1 MVRLSL
7 VPILYLRSNC
17 LIAYISC
24 IADHGRNTAIL
35 RRLPTG
41 FTATATV
48 QVAGRGRGTN
58 VWVSP
63 AGSLMFST
71 VIRHQMSLVGQ
82 APVVFLQYL
91 AALAI
96 VEGIQ
101 TYDHGYQRIPVRLKW
116 PNDICERSTC
126 TV

>member
-1 MVRLSL
+1 MT
-7 VPILYLRSNC
+7 
-17 LIAYISC
+17 
-24 IADHGRNTAIL
+24 DFDRNTAIL

-71 VIRHQMSLVGQ
+71 VVRHQMSLMAQ

-96 VEGIQ
+96 VEGVQ
-101 TYDHGYQRIPVRLKW
+101 TYDQGYQRIPVRLKW
-116 PNDICERSTC
+116 PNDICELSNF